1 MKLLITNDDG
11 LGCDGIIK
19 LFEALKEKG
28 HDVRV
33 LAPDRNRSAVSMGIN
48 MSAPLEMRKIREN
61 VYTLSG
67 LPADCVI
74 HGVCG
79 VFGSW
84 KPDAVIS
91 GINRGSNLGD
101 DLLYSGTAAAARQ
114 ASIMN
119 IPGIAL
125 SLAFDNFKDYNP
137 NLPDS
142 RRNYGALAEFAAE
155 NLEKLINLCSAQ
167 NFLNINAPD
176 AETYKG
182 ARFCNLSKRIYKDN
196 VIPYNAPNGLV
207 YSFFASEPVESV
219 PDPDS
224 DVEAVCGGY
233 VALSLV
239 SNQPVI
245 CSLQN
250 QDENLKKLCSKFVF

>member
-1 MKLLITNDDG
+1 M
-11 LGCDGIIK
+11 
-19 LFEALKEKG
+19 
-28 HDVRV
+28 
-33 LAPDRNRSAVSMGIN
+33 
-48 MSAPLEMRKIREN
+48 
-61 VYTLSG
+61 
-67 LPADCVI
+67 
-74 HGVCG
+74 
-79 VFGSW
+79 
-84 KPDAVIS
+84 
-91 GINRGSNLGD
+91 
-101 DLLYSGTAAAARQ
+101 
-114 ASIMN
+114 
-119 IPGIAL
+119 
-125 SLAFDNFKDYNP
+125 
-137 NLPDS
+137 
-142 RRNYGALAEFAAE
+142 
-155 NLEKLINLCSAQ
+155 CSAQ

-182 ARFCNLSKRIYKDN
+182 VRFCNLSKRIYKDN